1 MPLNDSATSLLCMK
15 SEGLYCPKG
24 DFFIDPQKS
33 VERALITHGHSDHAR
48 PYMKSYLTSETGR
61 AIVQERVGKEAKVE
75 GIEYGKSIKIND
87 VKVSF
92 HPAGHLLGSS
102 QVRIEHKGFVTC
114 VAGDYKIEPD
124 ASCEAFEVVPCHQFI
139 TESTFALPIYSWED
153 PESVFSGINDWW
165 RDNQAKGVTSVL
177 FAYALGKA
185 QRVLCGIDASI
196 GPIGV
201 HGSVD
206 IFNQHYLREGYPIPE
221 TIRANR
227 ETKESFQGQG
237 IIIAPGSTQNTPWL
251 NQFAPYSLAFASGW
265 MAVRGT
271 RRRRALDR
279 GFVLSDHVDWKG
291 ILKTI
296 DATGAEHVGATHG
309 YSDALV
315 RWLTEHKG
323 IEAYTI

>member
-1 MPLNDSATSLLCMK
+1 MPFNDSATSLLCMK

-61 AIVQERVGKEAKVE
+61 MIVQERVGKEAKVQ

-102 QVRIEHKGFVTC
+102 QIRIEHKGFVTC

-124 ASCEAFEVVPCHQFI
+124 ASCEGFEVVPCNQFI

-165 RDNQAKGVTSVL
+165 RDNQVKGVTSVL

-201 HGSVD
+201 YGSVD

-227 ETKESFQGQG
+227 ETKESFKGQG
-237 IIIAPGSTQNTPWL
+237 IIITPGSTQNTPWL

-265 MAVRGT
+265 MAIRGT

-291 ILKTI
+291 ILKMI

-315 RWLTEHKG
+315 RWLTEHKD